1 MTIMLRHASLALVLS
16 ATLMGCPKKGPDL
29 NNPVE
34 TFNEGVRI
42 LQAAPEG
49 ESADF
54 EAAYTMFQASI
65 TADPNQAKVQY
76 NAGWT
81 AEQQGFKDKAATHYR
96 TALNLDPSYSRA
108 LFNLGL
114 VLTELGRG
122 SEAADLYKQ
131 HLEANPA
138 DIKVRNNLVEAL
150 TGAGQFDEAI
160 ANIRVILREDNNNVG
175 AYRNLSRIYF
185 QKGELE
191 MSQLCAEKAK
201 TLAKGDSGI
210 YNNIGVTYLV
220 MGDKQPPSPSSRRR

>member
-1 MTIMLRHASLALVLS
+1 
-16 ATLMGCPKKGPDL
+16 MGCPKKGPDL

-114 VLTELGRG
+114 VLTGARTRQRG
-122 SEAADLYKQ
+122 
-131 HLEANPA
+131 
-138 DIKVRNNLVEAL
+138 
-150 TGAGQFDEAI
+150 G
-160 ANIRVILREDNNNVG
+160 
-175 AYRNLSRIYF
+175 
-185 QKGELE
+185 
-191 MSQLCAEKAK
+191 
-201 TLAKGDSGI
+201 
-210 YNNIGVTYLV
+210 
-220 MGDKQPPSPSSRRR
+220 